1 MTSAPPTAL
10 PAVAATALPSLGEAF
25 AAILA
30 AEQTDGSSSEAPGWP
45 GTMPTAPA
53 ITDALIDDVVRRVLE
68 RMSDQIVRDT
78 TADLVS
84 QIAERLVREEIER
97 IKASVK

>member
-1 MTSAPPTAL
+1 
-10 PAVAATALPSLGEAF
+10 LPSLGDAF

-30 AEQTDGSSSEAPGWP
+30 AEQTDGSPSDAPAWP
-45 GTMPTAPA
+45 GTAPTAPAA